1 MGIELIVFAVVAVA
15 IVLMYNSLISKKNE
29 IENAVGGVHTFLQKR
44 ADLIPS
50 LVATVKQFA
59 AHEEKLLTELT
70 AARAAV
76 QRPLQAMQEDGA
88 LQSAD
93 SMLSQAF
100 GRVVAVA
107 ENYPELR
114 SNENF
119 LSLQGSLNE
128 IEGQLS
134 AARRTYNAAVVR
146 YNNAVES
153 IPTNI
158 VAGLLG
164 YRRKSVFQVAP
175 EAAAKPDIAKLFGQV
190 G

>member
-1 MGIELIVFAVVAVA
+1 MGIELIVFGVMAVA

-70 AARAAV
+70 AARTAMH
-76 QRPLQAMQEDGA
+76 RPMQEDGA
-88 LQSAD
+88 LQTAD
-93 SMLSQAF
+93 SMMSQVF

-107 ENYPELR
+107 ENYPDLR

-158 VAGLLG
+158 LANILG

-175 EAAAKPDIAKLFGQV
+175 EAVAKPDIAKLFGQV
-190 G
+190 S